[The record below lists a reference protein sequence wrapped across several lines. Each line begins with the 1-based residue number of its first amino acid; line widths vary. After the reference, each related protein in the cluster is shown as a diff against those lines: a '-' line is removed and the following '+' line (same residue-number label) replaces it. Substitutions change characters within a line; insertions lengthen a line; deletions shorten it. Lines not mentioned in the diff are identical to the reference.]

1 MAKITPK
8 LIVERHTEWPDATEQ
23 LIESYA
29 FSEYK
34 KAINDLMRFGQIVK
48 VENTNVT
55 MIVLSNSDYEQWKS
69 LELSHWYLNKTD
81 EVK

>member
-8 LIVERHTEWPDATEQ
+8 LIVERHSDWPDATEQ

-34 KAINDLMRFGQIVK
+34 KAIDDLMLYGQVVN
-48 VENTNVT
+48 VEHTNVT
-55 MIVLSNSDYEQWKS
+55 MIVLSNSDFEQWKS
-69 LELSHWYLNKTD
+69 LRLSHWYLNKSV